1 MESEFYMYTNQK
13 LEEFKEKI
21 KGKYVAIM
29 GMGVS
34 NTPLIKYLLDLDV
47 NITVFDKKTE
57 EELGKALIE
66 EYVLQ
71 GINFSL
77 GEDYLDN
84 LHGYDVIFRTPGM
97 RPDFPAIQKEI
108 ERGAKL
114 TSEIEMLI
122 ELCPAKIIAVT
133 GSDGKTTTTT
143 LIHKMLVEEGHHCYL
158 GGNIGT
164 PIFAQID
171 EMKPEDIVVLELSS
185 FQLMT
190 LEKSPNIAVVT
201 NISPNHLDVHKSYEE
216 YIDAKKNIFKYQT
229 ASDIT
234 ILNYDNE
241 ITRDFDDEI
250 VGNVRFFSTKSKLD
264 DGVILEDNEIKI
276 VKNKEKTSVIDT
288 REILL
293 LGKHNIENACTAIAA
308 VQDLVTIE
316 SIQNVLTTF
325 RGVEHRMEFIREL
338 DGVKWYN
345 DSIGSSPTRT
355 IAGLASFKDKVILIA
370 GGYDKHLDYTD
381 MGRYIVD
388 HVKVLILMGQTKEKI
403 KVATLDE
410 INNRGGDIELPIF
423 ECETLEE
430 TVKTAV
436 ETSVS
441 GDIIFFSPASASFDM
456 FKNFMERGNKFK
468 DLVKDLK

>member
-1 MESEFYMYTNQK
+1 MYTNQK
-13 LEEFKEKI
+13 LEKFKEDI

-77 GEDYLDN
+77 GEDYLEN

-108 ERGAKL
+108 ERGARL

-122 ELCPAKIIAVT
+122 ELAPAKIIAIT

-143 LIHKMLVEEGHHCYL
+143 LIHKMLVEEGYHCYL

-171 EMKPEDIVVLELSS
+171 EMRPEDIIVLELSS

-190 LEKSPNIAVVT
+190 LKKSPNIAVVT
-201 NISPNHLDVHKSYEE
+201 NVSPNHLDVHKSYEE
-216 YIDAKKNIFKYQT
+216 YIEAKKNIFKYQT
-229 ASDIT
+229 SNDVVV
-234 ILNYDNE
+234 LNYDNDITHEFANE
-241 ITRDFDDEI
+241 IQNE
-250 VGNVRFFSTKSKLD
+250 VRFFSTKSKLD
-264 DGVILEDNEIKI
+264 DGVILEDDEIKI
-276 VKNKEKTSVIDT
+276 VKNKEKTSVINT
-288 REILL
+288 NEILL

-308 VQDLVTIE
+308 VKDLVTIE

-325 RGVEHRMEFIREL
+325 RGVEHRMEFVREL
-338 DGVKWYN
+338 DGVRWYN

-355 IAGLASFKDKVILIA
+355 IAGLASFKEKVVLIA

-403 KVATLDE
+403 KTATVNE
-410 INNRGGDIELPIF
+410 IEKRDGVLNLPIL

-430 TVKTAV
+430 AVKTAFKN
-436 ETSVS
+436 SSS
-441 GDIIFFSPASASFDM
+441 GDTVFFSPASASFDM
-456 FKNFMERGNKFK
+456 FKNFVERGNKFK

>member
-1 MESEFYMYTNQK
+1 MYSNKK
-13 LEEFKEKI
+13 LEEFKENI

-84 LHGYDVIFRTPGM
+84 LHGYDIIFRTPGM

-108 ERGAKL
+108 ERGARL

-122 ELCPAKIIAVT
+122 ELCPSKIIAVT

-143 LIHKMLVEEGHHCYL
+143 LIYKMLCEEGYNCYL

-164 PIFAQID
+164 PLFARID

-190 LEKSPNIAVVT
+190 LEKSPNISVVT

-229 ASDIT
+229 SDDILV
-234 ILNYDNE
+234 LNYDNE
-241 ITRDFDDEI
+241 ITNDFANESK
-250 VGNVRFFSTKSKLD
+250 GTVRFFSTKSKITS
-264 DGVILEDNEIKI
+264 GVALEDGEIKLI
-276 VKNKEKTSVIDT
+276 DEKEKISVININ
-288 REILL
+288 EILL
-293 LGKHNIENACTAIAA
+293 LGMHNVENACTAIAA
-308 VQDLVTIE
+308 VKDLVTIE

-325 RGVEHRMEFIREL
+325 RGVEHRNEFIREL

-345 DSIGSSPTRT
+345 DSIGTSPTRT

-388 HVKVLILMGQTKEKI
+388 HVKILILMGQTKDKI
-403 KVATLDE
+403 KTATLNE
-410 INNRGGDIELPIF
+410 IKERGGDIELPIF
-423 ECETLEE
+423 ECETLED
-430 TVKTAV
+430 TVKIAFQN
-436 ETSVS
+436 SVS
-441 GDIIFFSPASASFDM
+441 GDSVFFSPASASFDM
-456 FKNFMERGNKFK
+456 FKNFVERGNKFK

>member
-1 MESEFYMYTNQK
+1 MYTNQK
-13 LEEFKEKI
+13 LEEFKKNI
-21 KGKYVAIM
+21 RGKYVAIM

-97 RPDFPAIQKEI
+97 RPDFPAIQKEL
-108 ERGAKL
+108 ERGARL

-122 ELCPAKIIAVT
+122 ELCPSKIIAVT

-171 EMKPEDIVVLELSS
+171 EMRPEDIIVLELSS

-201 NISPNHLDVHKSYEE
+201 NVSPNHLDVHKSYEE
-216 YIDAKKNIFKYQT
+216 YIDAKKNIFKYQKEG
-229 ASDIT
+229 DMVV
-234 ILNYDNE
+234 LNYDNE
-241 ITRDFDDEI
+241 ITHEFANEI
-250 VGNVRFFSTKSKLD
+250 ENEIIFFSTKAKLD
-264 DGVILEDNEIKI
+264 NGVILEDDEIKI
-276 VKNKEKTSVIDT
+276 VKDKEKISVIDT
-288 REILL
+288 KEILL
-293 LGKHNIENACTAIAA
+293 LGRHNIENACTAIAA
-308 VQDLVTIE
+308 VKDLVTIE

-325 RGVEHRMEFIREL
+325 RGVEHRMEFVREL
-338 DGVKWYN
+338 DGVRWYN

-355 IAGLASFKDKVILIA
+355 IAGLASFKEKVVLIA
-370 GGYDKHLDYTD
+370 GGYDKHLDYED
-381 MGRYIVD
+381 MGKYIVD
-388 HVKVLILMGQTKEKI
+388 HVKVLILMGQTKDKI
-403 KVATLDE
+403 KIATINE
-410 INNRGGDIELPIF
+410 IKNRGGDIELPIF
-423 ECETLEE
+423 ECENLEE
-430 TVKTAV
+430 TVKIASEAT
-436 ETSVS
+436 TS
-441 GDIIFFSPASASFDM
+441 GDIVFFSPASASFDM
-456 FKNFMERGNKFK
+456 FKNFVERGNKFK